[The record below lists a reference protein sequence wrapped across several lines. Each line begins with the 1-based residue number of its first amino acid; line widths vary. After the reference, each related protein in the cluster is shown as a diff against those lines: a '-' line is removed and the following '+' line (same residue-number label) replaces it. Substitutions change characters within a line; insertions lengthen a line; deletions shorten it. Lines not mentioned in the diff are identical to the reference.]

1 MPFYAEKIYI
11 CSVNRPE
18 RVVAGPAGYMLQGFP
33 PAWRN
38 RLMQLYIALGLTGF
52 DSR

>member
-33 PAWRN
+33 
-38 RLMQLYIALGLTGF
+38 LGLTEPAHATVHRIGV
-52 DSR
+52 DWI

>member
-33 PAWRN
+33 PA
-38 RLMQLYIALGLTGF
+38 
-52 DSR
+52 